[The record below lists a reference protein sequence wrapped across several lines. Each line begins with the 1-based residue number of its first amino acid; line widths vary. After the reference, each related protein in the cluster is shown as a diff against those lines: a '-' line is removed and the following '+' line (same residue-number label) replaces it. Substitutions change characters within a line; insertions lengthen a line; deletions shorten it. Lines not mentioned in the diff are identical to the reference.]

1 MSDLP
6 DRHLINRELL
16 TDTAEQIQKDLG
28 LAELEIES
36 GESERTPYDRLFD
49 SVLPVMRSMI
59 ERDLDRLPQ
68 VLYRIDLGESLVL
81 RAMESPQTP
90 EILTEAIIKRCF
102 QKVVLRRMYSKRHK
116 EN

>member
-1 MSDLP
+1 MSGLP

-16 TDTAEQIQKDLG
+16 ADTAEQIQKDLG
-28 LAELEIES
+28 LAQLEIES
-36 GESERTPYDRLFD
+36 EGSENTPYDQLFH

-59 ERDLDRLPQ
+59 DRDLDRLPQ
-68 VLYRIDLGESLVL
+68 VLYRIDLSEKLVL
-81 RAMESPQTP
+81 RAMESPETP

-102 QKVVLRRMYSKRHK
+102 QKVVLRRMYSKQHK

>member
-1 MSDLP
+1 MTDLP

-16 TDTAEQIQKDLG
+16 ADTAAQIQKDLG
-28 LAELEIES
+28 LAELEVAR
-36 GESERTPYDRLFD
+36 GESESTPYDQLFD

-68 VLYRIDLGESLVL
+68 VLYRIDLSEKLVL
-81 RAMESPQTP
+81 RAMESPDTP
-90 EILTEAIIKRCF
+90 EILTDAIIKRCF
-102 QKVVLRRMYSKRHK
+102 QKVVLRRMYSKGHK